1 MNSNSLSNKPK
12 NKCVVR
18 VKTAMWADK
27 KGLHIQKNI
36 TFLRRQCEGFNV
48 LEEDMNEIGAEQ
60 VVQRVVNLD
69 ACIDGVYEVVTCN
82 ERHDYET
89 NNIIDYDYK
98 LVAINAELTGRGP
111 KDEQ

>member
-1 MNSNSLSNKPK
+1 MAVTQIESGMVDLSDMPK

-18 VKTAMWADK
+18 VKTTVWSDK

-48 LEEDMNEIGAEQ
+48 LEEDMDLIGAEQ
-60 VVQRVVNLD
+60 VAQSVVNLD

-82 ERHDYET
+82 ERRDYET
-89 NNIIDYDYK
+89 NSISDYDYK
-98 LVAINAELTGRGP
+98 LVAVTP
-111 KDEQ
+111 C